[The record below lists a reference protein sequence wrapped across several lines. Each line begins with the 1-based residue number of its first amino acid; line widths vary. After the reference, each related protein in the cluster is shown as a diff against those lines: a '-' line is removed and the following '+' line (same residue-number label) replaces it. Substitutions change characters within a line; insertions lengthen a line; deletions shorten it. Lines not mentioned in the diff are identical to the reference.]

1 MTKKLLMTGAALG
14 ALFATAPALAQEPQ
28 AAPAAAKADDGTP
41 DEIIVT
47 AQKRS
52 ERLQDVPI
60 AVSVITGDQIAR
72 AGVLNLENAQY
83 LVPSLNFRKSGTTL
97 NQSLFLRGVGTS
109 TFSIAGEPSIT
120 TVVDG
125 VVYQRSGEAFSD
137 LIDID
142 RIEVLRGPQ
151 GTLFGKNSS
160 AGVINIV
167 TKRPGNELAGYGDFG
182 YFFDNGT
189 EYRARGAIDLPIVS
203 DKLALRLT
211 SAYTNYDGN
220 IFNTVTNRRVNGYE
234 HFGIRGIV
242 VAKPIDDL
250 TLTIIGDYHTNTD
263 NCCGEVIGTA
273 GTSPATP
280 IATST
285 PAQRLDF
292 ANYNAIFGGV
302 LPTPRGDQ
310 TRALAQNLV
319 TSTLEDGWGISIQA
333 DVDLKGG
340 TLTSVSSYRVWD
352 NNEIRDGDFLPQA
365 FVGGGLNQL
374 HDVGPQRTDTITQE
388 LRIASEKGKLIDYVV
403 GGFYSRAYSERVFSR
418 SDIVCTSTPLPTV
431 LTPCTTPG
439 LTVTRP
445 FGSAFFGSTFQNAAV
460 FGQATLNLTRNFRLI
475 GGARYTYD
483 ALSVFHSRQTPLT
496 GPGISPNFDQGVFVR
511 YQQLLAAG
519 TPATQ
524 AVTLSPAASNGIP
537 FTASTTADNVSGRV
551 GFIYEPSRA
560 VTAYF
565 TYSRG
570 YKGPA
575 YNVFFNL
582 TGTGTNVIAPET
594 SNSFEVGLKNS
605 LFDGKLIINIAGYFA
620 EYQNFQANNPDSIDG
635 VVVTRFTN
643 AGDVSTRGVEIDALY
658 RPTRDLSFNGGFA
671 YTDARVDR
679 FNAPLNQN
687 GTRAATILPGTP
699 LAYAP
704 LVKANLGVNYRW
716 RTRGPVDV
724 EFGAQGS
731 YQSSQLSQ
739 FDASDAIRAATT
751 IRAYSLLD
759 LQAAIVDSKDKF
771 RLTFI
776 AKNVADE
783 SFAAAVTS
791 GGPFGSFRYLIPREA
806 NRYFGVQGR
815 VNF

>member
-1 MTKKLLMTGAALG
+1 MTKFLLMSGGAAL
-14 ALFATAPALAQEPQ
+14 ALVASPAFAQTAPATQ
-28 AAPAAAKADDGTP
+28 APAASPATASDGEEGVPAD
-41 DEIIVT
+41 IIVT

-60 AVSVITGDQIAR
+60 AVSVVSSEQLAR
-72 AGVLNLENAQY
+72 AGVLNIENAQY
-83 LVPSLNFRKSGTTL
+83 LVPSLNFRKSGTAL

-167 TKRPGNELAGYGDFG
+167 TKRPGETFGGYGEAG

-189 EYRARGAIDLPIVS
+189 EYRVRGALDLPVIT
-203 DKLALRLT
+203 DKLAVRLT

-220 IFNTVTNRRVNGYE
+220 IFNTTTNRRVNGYE

-242 VAKPIDDL
+242 VAKPIEDL
-250 TLTIIGDYHTNTD
+250 TLTVIADYHTNTD
-263 NCCGEVIGTA
+263 NCCGEVIGTPPVVSA
-273 GTSPATP
+273 ANTYAAQ
-280 IATST
+280 IA
-285 PAQRLDF
+285 A
-292 ANYNAIFGGV
+292 V
-302 LPTPRGDQ
+302 LPPQLGDR

-319 TSTLEDGWGISIQA
+319 TSTLEDGWGVSLQA
-333 DVDLKGG
+333 DVDLNGG
-340 TLTSVSSYRVWD
+340 TLTSISSYRKW
-352 NNEIRDGDFLPQA
+352 NNSEIRDGDFLPRA
-365 FVGGGLNQL
+365 YVGAGLNEL

-418 SDIVCTSTPLPTV
+418 SDIVCTLTPAPAA
-431 LTPCTTPG
+431 LTPCTAPG
-439 LTVTRP
+439 TTVTRP
-445 FGSAFFGSTFQNAAV
+445 FGTAFFGSTFQNAAV
-460 FGQATLNLTRNFRLI
+460 FGQATLNLRRNFRLI
-475 GGARYTYD
+475 GGVRYTYD
-483 ALSVFHSRQTPLT
+483 ALSVFHSRQTTLA
-496 GPGISPNFDQGVFVR
+496 GPGIQPNFDQGVFDL
-511 YQQLLAAG
+511 YQRLVAAG
-519 TPATQ
+519 TTPSA
-524 AVTLSPAASNGIP
+524 AVTASPAGSNGVP
-537 FTASTTADNVSGRV
+537 FRTSTTADNVSGRV
-551 GFIYEPSRA
+551 GFQYEITPQ
-560 VTAYF
+560 VTTYF

-575 YNVFFNL
+575 YNIFYNL
-582 TGTGTNVIAPET
+582 TATGTNVIAPET
-594 SNSFEVGLKNS
+594 SNAYEIGLKNS
-605 LFDGKLIINIAGYFA
+605 LFDGKLVLNIAGYYA
-620 EYQNFQANNPDSIDG
+620 EYQNFQANNPDVVAG
-635 VVVTRFTN
+635 VIVTRFTN
-643 AGDVSTRGVEIDALY
+643 AGDVSTRGVEVDAIY

-671 YTDARVDR
+671 YTEARVDR
-679 FNAPLNQN
+679 FNAPIGAN
-687 GTRAATILPGTP
+687 GVPSATIPNGTP

-704 LVKANLGVNYRW
+704 KVKANLGVNYRW
-716 RTRGPVDV
+716 RTQGPVDL

-739 FDASDAIRAATT
+739 FDASAAIRAATT

-759 LQAAIVDSKDKF
+759 LQASIVDPKDKF
-771 RLTFI
+771 RITFL

-783 SFAAAVTS
+783 SFAAAITS
-791 GGPFGSFRYLIPREA
+791 GGPYGSFRYLIPREA

-815 VNF
+815 FNF

>member
-1 MTKKLLMTGAALG
+1 MTKFLLMSGGAAL
-14 ALFATAPALAQEPQ
+14 ALVASPAFAQTAPAAQ
-28 AAPAAAKADDGTP
+28 APAASPATASDGEEGVPAD
-41 DEIIVT
+41 IIVT

-60 AVSVITGDQIAR
+60 AVSVVSSEQLAR
-72 AGVLNLENAQY
+72 AGVLNIENAQY
-83 LVPSLNFRKSGTTL
+83 LVPSLNFRKSGTAL

-167 TKRPGNELAGYGDFG
+167 TKRPGDTFGGYGEAG

-189 EYRARGAIDLPIVS
+189 EYRVRGALDLPVIT
-203 DKLALRLT
+203 DKLAVRLT

-220 IFNTVTNRRVNGYE
+220 IFNTTTNRRVNGYE

-242 VAKPIDDL
+242 VAKPIEDL
-250 TLTIIGDYHTNTD
+250 TLTVIADYHTNTD
-263 NCCGEVIGTA
+263 NCCGEVIGTPPVVSA
-273 GTSPATP
+273 ANTYAAQ
-280 IATST
+280 IA
-285 PAQRLDF
+285 A
-292 ANYNAIFGGV
+292 V
-302 LPTPRGDQ
+302 LPPQLGDR

-319 TSTLEDGWGISIQA
+319 TSTLEDGWGVSLQA
-333 DVDLKGG
+333 DVDLNGG
-340 TLTSVSSYRVWD
+340 TLTSISSYRKW
-352 NNEIRDGDFLPQA
+352 NNSEIRDGDFLPQA
-365 FVGGGLNQL
+365 YVGGGLNQL

-418 SDIVCTSTPLPTV
+418 SDIVCTLTPAPAA
-431 LTPCTTPG
+431 LTPCTAPG
-439 LTVTRP
+439 TAVTRP
-445 FGSAFFGSTFQNAAV
+445 FGTAFFGSTFQNAAV
-460 FGQATLNLTRNFRLI
+460 FGQATLNLRRNFRLI
-475 GGARYTYD
+475 GGVRYTYD
-483 ALSVFHSRQTPLT
+483 ALSVFHSRQTTLA
-496 GPGISPNFDQGVFVR
+496 GPGIQPNFDQGVFNL
-511 YQQLLAAG
+511 YQQLVAAG
-519 TPATQ
+519 TTPSA
-524 AVTLSPAASNGIP
+524 AVTASPAGSNGVP
-537 FTASTTADNVSGRV
+537 FRTSTTADNVSGRV
-551 GFIYEPSRA
+551 GFQYEITPQ
-560 VTAYF
+560 VTTYF

-575 YNVFFNL
+575 YNIFYNL
-582 TGTGTNVIAPET
+582 TATGTNVIAPET
-594 SNSFEVGLKNS
+594 SNAYEIGLKNS
-605 LFDGKLIINIAGYFA
+605 LFDGKLVLNIAGYYA
-620 EYQNFQANNPDSIDG
+620 EYQNFQANNPDVVAG
-635 VVVTRFTN
+635 VIVTRFTN
-643 AGDVSTRGVEIDALY
+643 AGDVSTRGVEVDAIY

-679 FNAPLNQN
+679 FNAPIGAN
-687 GTRAATILPGTP
+687 GVPSATIPNGTP

-704 LVKANLGVNYRW
+704 KVKANLGVNYRW
-716 RTRGPVDV
+716 RTQGPVDL

-739 FDASDAIRAATT
+739 FDASAAIRAATT

-759 LQAAIVDSKDKF
+759 LQASIVDPKDKF
-771 RLTFI
+771 RITFL

-783 SFAAAVTS
+783 SFAAAITS
-791 GGPFGSFRYLIPREA
+791 GGPYGSFRYLIPREA

-815 VNF
+815 FNF

>member
-1 MTKKLLMTGAALG
+1 MSGLMSGAALL
-14 ALFATAPALAQEPQ
+14 ALSATPAFAQAPSAPP
-28 AAPAAAKADDGTP
+28 AAPAVDDAEAIPAD
-41 DEIIVT
+41 IIVT

-60 AVSVITGDQIAR
+60 AVSVVTGDQLTR
-72 AGVLNLENAQY
+72 AGALNLENAQY
-83 LVPSLNFRKSGTTL
+83 LVPTLTFRKSGTTL

-142 RIEVLRGPQ
+142 RLEVLRGPQ

-167 TKRPGNELAGYGDFG
+167 TKRPGDKLAGYGEAG

-189 EYRARGAIDLPIVS
+189 EYRVRGAIDLPIVS

-211 SAYTNYDGN
+211 TAYTNYDGN
-220 IFNTVTNRRVNGYE
+220 IFNTTVNRRVNGYE
-234 HFGIRGIV
+234 HFGIRGIL
-242 VAKPIDDL
+242 VAKPIEDL

-273 GTSPATP
+273 PVVNA
-280 IATST
+280 
-285 PAQRLDF
+285 
-292 ANYNAIFGGV
+292 ANVYAAPVAAV
-302 LPTPRGDQ
+302 LPPQRGDR

-319 TSTLEDGWGISIQA
+319 TSTLEDGWGVSIQA
-333 DVDLKGG
+333 DLDLQGG
-340 TLTSVSSYRVWD
+340 TLTSISSYRVWD
-352 NNEIRDGDFLPQA
+352 NNEIRDGDFLPRA
-365 FVGGGLNQL
+365 YVGAGLNEL
-374 HDVGPQRTDTITQE
+374 HDFGPQQTDTITQE
-388 LRIASEKGKLIDYVV
+388 LRVASEKGKLIDYVV
-403 GGFYSRAYSERVFSR
+403 GGFYSRAYSERRFSR
-418 SDIVCTSTPLPTV
+418 FDTVCTLTPAPTA
-431 LTPCTTPG
+431 LTPCTAPG
-439 LTVTRP
+439 TVVTRP
-445 FGSAFFGSTFQNAAV
+445 FGTAFFGSTFQNAAV
-460 FGQATLNLTRNFRLI
+460 FGQATLNLTRQFRLI

-483 ALSVFHSRQTPLT
+483 ALSVFHSRQTTLT

-511 YQQLLAAG
+511 YQQLIAAG
-519 TPATQ
+519 VPATT
-524 AVTLSPAASNGIP
+524 AVTQSPAASNGIP
-537 FTASTTADNVSGRV
+537 FRASTTADNISGRI
-551 GFIYEPSRA
+551 GFQYEPVPQLTS
-560 VTAYF
+560 YF

-575 YNVFFNL
+575 YNIFFNL

-594 SNSFEVGLKNS
+594 SNSFEVGLKSS
-605 LFDGKLIINIAGYFA
+605 LFDGRLVINIAGYFA
-620 EYQNFQANNPDSIDG
+620 EYQNFQANNPDAIDG

-643 AGDVSTRGVEIDALY
+643 AGDVSTRGVELDAFY
-658 RPTRDLSFNGGFA
+658 RPTRDLNITAGFA

-704 LVKANLGVNYRW
+704 EVKANLGVNYRW
-716 RTRGPVDV
+716 RTQGPVDL

-751 IRAYSLLD
+751 IRAYSLVD
-759 LQAAIVDSKDKF
+759 LQAAIVDPKDKF
-771 RLTFI
+771 RLTFLV
-776 AKNVADE
+776 KNVADE
-783 SFAAAVTS
+783 SFAAAITS
-791 GGPFGSFRYLIPREA
+791 GGPYGTFRYLIPREA